1 MSLSIT
7 PDQLAKQVMRG
18 KYMRGEVSTPEG
30 APTLNRQIKLMTKH
44 RKDRCP
50 AGVTHAYG
58 GRHKGH
64 TTATTHAHDGRRM
77 GRKTREKRKW
87 ERRKTEGKGHKR
99 EKEGEES
106 WKEKDIKERIEEKK
120 DGRKKE

>member
-1 MSLSIT
+1 MHS
-7 PDQLAKQVMRG
+7 
-18 KYMRGEVSTPEG
+18 EVSTPAG
-30 APTLNRQIKLMTKH
+30 APMLNRQIKLMTKH
-44 RKDRCP
+44 RKDRRP

-64 TTATTHAHDGRRM
+64 AMAATHAHDGRRM

-106 WKEKDIKERIEEKK
+106 WK
-120 DGRKKE
+120 

>member
-1 MSLSIT
+1 
-7 PDQLAKQVMRG
+7 MRS
-18 KYMRGEVSTPEG
+18 EVSTPAG
-30 APTLNRQIKLMTKH
+30 APMLNRQIKLMTKH
-44 RKDRCP
+44 RKDRRP

-64 TTATTHAHDGRRM
+64 ATAATHAHDGRRM

-87 ERRKTEGKGHKR
+87 ARRKTEGKGHKR
-99 EKEGEES
+99 EKEGKES

>member
-1 MSLSIT
+1 
-7 PDQLAKQVMRG
+7 
-18 KYMRGEVSTPEG
+18 MRGEVSPPAG
-30 APTLNRQIKLMTKH
+30 APTSNRQIKLMTKH
-44 RKDRCP
+44 RKDRRP

-64 TTATTHAHDGRRM
+64 ATAATHAHDGRRM
-77 GRKTREKRKW
+77 VRKTREKRKW
-87 ERRKTEGKGHKR
+87 KRRKTGGKGHKR